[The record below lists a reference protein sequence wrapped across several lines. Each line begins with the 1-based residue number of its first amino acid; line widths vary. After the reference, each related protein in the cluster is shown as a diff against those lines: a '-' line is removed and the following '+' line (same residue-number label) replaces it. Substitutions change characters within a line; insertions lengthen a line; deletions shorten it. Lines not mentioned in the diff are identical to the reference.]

1 MPSPMEMH
9 TSEAGIRFRKL
20 AEGKEIDPTSK
31 LHAAYRCSPKTRPEL
46 WTIGYGHTS
55 QPGVKVRGW
64 LNGQPYL
71 AEEVVEGLLIDD
83 EEAERL
89 LIIDD
94 QRHADIVRNRIRI
107 PLNQAQFDVCSDM
120 AFQFGA
126 APFETNADFQILLN
140 GVGVLDDGTR
150 VARSN
155 LDKACIEILR
165 WRDVPPNKGV
175 YRRSIMRA
183 LFWQQL
189 PWEWVLSDERI
200 DLNTDFNEV
209 LDIAMD
215 KRPPRPAPTRP
226 ERPKFDPYAEDTDL
240 PAILK
245 RTPPPKP
252 EPQPVEDIPLSDYA
266 RGQVNKA
273 LFADGGAIAAAPI
286 SMAAPTRRPAKA
298 AVEPKPPS
306 VFSLDPSQLPAVEMG
321 VKRIEDSQTGL
332 GLMQLAAAR
341 ALMLLAGTGV
351 FGTAIQKIITEASR
365 DEIISAAV
373 QQGIIFALAAAPGLW
388 LWVRGTWN
396 RDRGRESASQ
406 LKI

>member
-1 MPSPMEMH
+1 MPSPMEMN
-9 TSEAGIRFRKL
+9 TSEAGLRFRKL
-20 AEGKEIDPTSK
+20 MEGKNLNTK
-31 LHAAYRCSPKTRPEL
+31 TKRHRAYRCSPETRPDL
-46 WTIGYGHTS
+46 WTVAFGHTTQS
-55 QPGVKVRGW
+55 GVKIRGW
-64 LNGQPYL
+64 LNGAPYY
-71 AEEVVEGLLIDD
+71 AEEVVEGLEVDD
-83 EEAERL
+83 EEAHRL
-89 LIIDD
+89 LVIDD
-94 QRHADIVRNRIRI
+94 QRHSDIVRNRIRV

-120 AFQFGA
+120 AYQFGV

-165 WRDVPPNKGV
+165 WRDVPPNNGV

-183 LFWQQL
+183 LYWQQL

-266 RGQVNKA
+266 RGQVDKA
-273 LFADGGAIAAAPI
+273 LRPRGRGDSIYIEGGDATSLV
-286 SMAAPTRRPAKA
+286 SMAAPAQ
-298 AVEPKPPS
+298 KPPLVTPQPLS
-306 VFSLDPSQLPAVEMG
+306 NVDPETEPGEMIASKTFWG
-321 VKRIEDSQTGL
+321 NLLIMVGWFAAIPGFMLEYEIAAHIAAMSPLQMEAFAAILTIMAGGFLRWYGRIKAT
-332 GLMQLAAAR
+332 R
-341 ALMLLAGTGV
+341 AKL
-351 FGTAIQKIITEASR
+351 
-365 DEIISAAV
+365 
-373 QQGIIFALAAAPGLW
+373 
-388 LWVRGTWN
+388 
-396 RDRGRESASQ
+396 
-406 LKI
+406 